1 MQKKLSPIPFTDNQA
16 LPLPC
21 RLELI
26 LKVSKR
32 KPIFSA
38 LSSLAS
44 KSHRFL
50 CYLLRHILVLGI
62 TWRVPR
68 AAFPGSELAHWS
80 QAESCP
86 GTLSLDDS
94 TPVIFKSQHKRF
106 RSGVCVFLHQMYMLS
121 DVTTQPI
128 TWYCCCY

>member
-1 MQKKLSPIPFTDNQA
+1 MQKKLNPIPFADNRT

-21 RLELI
+21 RVELI

-38 LSSLAS
+38 LSSLTS
-44 KSHRFL
+44 KSHRLL
-50 CYLLRHILVLGI
+50 CYLLRHISDLGI
-62 TWRVPR
+62 TWRVLR
-68 AAFPGSELAHWS
+68 AAFPGSELTHWS

-86 GTLSLDDS
+86 GTLALDDS

-106 RSGVCVFLHQMYMLS
+106 RSGVCVFLHQIYMLS

-128 TWYCCCY
+128 T